1 MKMVRQRYQLIP
13 SSDTDNQRILEPLVT
28 PNQEL
33 VVSDVT
39 FQWWLS
45 PFKKKINDTDWFFPV
60 MLLVKKSCNL
70 PRQETQLAT
79 PKQKWQSPAN
89 WLD

>member
-28 PNQEL
+28 PNQEV

-39 FQWWLS
+39 FQ
-45 PFKKKINDTDWFFPV
+45 
-60 MLLVKKSCNL
+60 
-70 PRQETQLAT
+70 
-79 PKQKWQSPAN
+79 
-89 WLD
+89 

>member
-1 MKMVRQRYQLIP
+1 MLP
-13 SSDTDNQRILEPLVT
+13 SNDDYLHSK
-28 PNQEL
+28 
-33 VVSDVT
+33 
-39 FQWWLS
+39 
-45 PFKKKINDTDWFFPV
+45 KKKIDDTDWFFPV
-60 MLLVKKSCNL
+60 ILLVKKSCNL